1 MSAKTRNFARQ
12 TEQPHPMKK
21 SILITILTAVAAALI
36 VAAALWL
43 LVIQP
48 KNDDLALQDEKM
60 KSMQE
65 LAELEKEEMES
76 EYAQLDIQYGEM
88 MLQITNDS
96 LIAQLTHEQLRA
108 QQLLEELRQV
118 KADNAAEITRLKKEL
133 NSVRAVLRDYI
144 RQVDSLN
151 RINQNLRQENNQ
163 LSGRL
168 EEVGRQNQN
177 LQQQREQLTE
187 KVTIAAQLDA
197 TAISMTALNKR
208 NKASKKMKDA
218 KTLQVSF
225 NISRNVTAENGQR
238 TIYVRIQTPAGGV
251 LNGGGSFA
259 YENRQLEYSMKKVIE
274 YSGEETPVT
283 VYWQV
288 GEFLEAGEYH
298 VSIFADGNMI
308 GSRTF
313 NFEK

>member
-1 MSAKTRNFARQ
+1 
-12 TEQPHPMKK
+12 MKK
-21 SILITILTAVAAALI
+21 EYIIAGVVSALVVAAALAI
-36 VAAALWL
+36 FIILP
-43 LVIQP
+43 QHSD
-48 KNDDLALQDEKM
+48 NSELQKKVEAIE
-60 KSMQE
+60 E
-65 LAELEKEEMES
+65 LAELEKEEMQNDYERLG
-76 EYAQLDIQYGEM
+76 QQYGEM
-88 MLQITNDS
+88 MSQLTNDS
-96 LIAQLTHEQLRA
+96 LIAQLTREQMRVR
-108 QQLLEELRQV
+108 QLEEELKQV
-118 KADNAAEITRLKKEL
+118 KSDDLREITRLRKEL

-288 GEFLEAGEYH
+288 GEFLEAGDYH

-308 GSRTF
+308 GTRTF
-313 NFEK
+313 TFE

>member
-1 MSAKTRNFARQ
+1 
-12 TEQPHPMKK
+12 MKK
-21 SILITILTAVAAALI
+21 EYLIAGLVSALI
-36 VAAALWL
+36 VAAALIFL
-43 LVIQP
+43 IVLPQRSDNKELEQKVQAI
-48 KNDDLALQDEKM
+48 E
-60 KSMQE
+60 E
-65 LAELEKEEMES
+65 LAELEKQEMENDYQRLG
-76 EYAQLDIQYGEM
+76 EQYGEM
-88 MLQITNDS
+88 MSQLTNDS
-96 LIAQLTHEQLRA
+96 LIAQLTREQMRVH
-108 QQLLEELRQV
+108 QLEEELKKVKSDDLR
-118 KADNAAEITRLKKEL
+118 EITRLRKEL

-151 RINQNLRQENNQ
+151 RVNQNLRQENTQ
-163 LSGRL
+163 LTGRL
-168 EEVGRQNQN
+168 EESHRQNQN
-177 LQQQREQLTE
+177 LQQERQNLTE

-218 KTLQVSF
+218 KTLQVNF

-238 TIYVRIQTPAGGV
+238 TIYVRIQTPTGDV
-251 LNGGGSFA
+251 LNGGGTFA

-283 VYWQV
+283 VYWQG
-288 GEFLEAGEYH
+288 GEFLDAGEYR

>member
-1 MSAKTRNFARQ
+1 
-12 TEQPHPMKK
+12 MKK
-21 SILITILTAVAAALI
+21 EYIIAGVVSALVVAAALAI
-36 VAAALWL
+36 FIILP
-43 LVIQP
+43 QHSD
-48 KNDDLALQDEKM
+48 NSELQKKVEAIE
-60 KSMQE
+60 E
-65 LAELEKEEMES
+65 LAELEKEEMQNDYERLG
-76 EYAQLDIQYGEM
+76 QQYGEM
-88 MLQITNDS
+88 MSQLTNDS
-96 LIAQLTHEQLRA
+96 LIAQLTREQMRVR
-108 QQLLEELRQV
+108 QLEEELKQV
-118 KADNAAEITRLKKEL
+118 KSDDLREITRLRKEL

-308 GSRTF
+308 GSRKFT
-313 NFEK
+313 FEK

>member
-1 MSAKTRNFARQ
+1 
-12 TEQPHPMKK
+12 MKK
-21 SILITILTAVAAALI
+21 EYIIAGLVSALVVAAALVFLI
-36 VAAALWL
+36 ILP
-43 LVIQP
+43 Q
-48 KNDDLALQDEKM
+48 
-60 KSMQE
+60 KSDNKELEQKVQAVQE
-65 LAELEKEEMES
+65 LAELEKEEMANDYE
-76 EYAQLDIQYGEM
+76 QLGKQYGEM
-88 MLQITNDS
+88 MSQLTNDS
-96 LIAQLTHEQLRA
+96 LIAQLTREQMRVH
-108 QQLLEELRQV
+108 QLEEELKQV
-118 KADNAAEITRLKKEL
+118 KSDDLREIARLRKEL

-151 RINQNLRQENNQ
+151 QINQSLRNENTQ

-168 EEVGRQNQN
+168 EESHRENAN
-177 LQQQREQLTE
+177 LVQQREQLTE

-197 TAISMTALNKR
+197 TAINMTALNKR

-238 TIYVRIQTPAGGV
+238 TLYVRIQTPTGDV
-251 LNGGGSFA
+251 LNGGGTFA

-274 YSGEETPVT
+274 YNGEETAVVT
-283 VYWQV
+283 YWQV
-288 GEFLEAGEYH
+288 GEFLDAGEYH

-313 NFEK
+313 SFEK

>member
-1 MSAKTRNFARQ
+1 
-12 TEQPHPMKK
+12 MKK
-21 SILITILTAVAAALI
+21 EYIIAGVVSALVVAAALAI
-36 VAAALWL
+36 FIILP
-43 LVIQP
+43 QHSD
-48 KNDDLALQDEKM
+48 NSELQKKVEAIE
-60 KSMQE
+60 E
-65 LAELEKEEMES
+65 LAELEKEEMQNDYERLG
-76 EYAQLDIQYGEM
+76 QQYGEM
-88 MLQITNDS
+88 MSQLTNDS
-96 LIAQLTHEQLRA
+96 LIAQLTREQMRVR
-108 QQLLEELRQV
+108 QLEEELKQV
-118 KADNAAEITRLKKEL
+118 KSDDLREITRLRKEL

-225 NISRNVTAENGQR
+225 IISRNVTAENGQR

-313 NFEK
+313 TFEK

>member
-1 MSAKTRNFARQ
+1 
-12 TEQPHPMKK
+12 MKK
-21 SILITILTAVAAALI
+21 NYLIALIASIAVALLVAAALVFFVI
-36 VAAALWL
+36 LPQHNDNKELENKVAA
-43 LVIQP
+43 I
-48 KNDDLALQDEKM
+48 E
-60 KSMQE
+60 E
-65 LAELEKEEMES
+65 LAELEKQEMENDY
-76 EYAQLDIQYGEM
+76 EQLGQQYGEM
-88 MLQITNDS
+88 MAQITNDS
-96 LIAQLTHEQLRA
+96 LIAQLTREQLRA
-108 QQLLEELRQV
+108 QQLLEELKKV
-118 KADNAAEITRLKKEL
+118 KADDAREITRLKKEL

-151 RINQNLRQENNQ
+151 RINQNLRQENTQ
-163 LSGRL
+163 LTGRL
-168 EEVGRQNQN
+168 EESHRQNLN
-177 LQQQREQLTE
+177 LQEERQTLTE

-208 NKASKKMKDA
+208 GKASKKMKDA
-218 KTLQVSF
+218 KQLQVNF

-238 TIYVRIQTPAGGV
+238 TLYVRIQTPAGET

-274 YSGEETPVT
+274 YSGEETAVT

-288 GEFLEAGEYH
+288 GEFLEAGEYR

-313 NFEK
+313 TFEK

>member
-1 MSAKTRNFARQ
+1 
-12 TEQPHPMKK
+12 MKK
-21 SILITILTAVAAALI
+21 EYIIAGLVSALVVAAALAI
-36 VAAALWL
+36 FIILP
-43 LVIQP
+43 QHSD
-48 KNDDLALQDEKM
+48 NSELQKKVEAIE
-60 KSMQE
+60 E
-65 LAELEKEEMES
+65 LAELEKEEMQNDYERLG
-76 EYAQLDIQYGEM
+76 QQYGEM
-88 MLQITNDS
+88 MSQLTNDS
-96 LIAQLTHEQLRA
+96 LIAQLTREQMRVR
-108 QQLLEELRQV
+108 QLEEELKQV
-118 KADNAAEITRLKKEL
+118 KSDDLREITRLRKEL

-151 RINQNLRQENNQ
+151 RINQNLLQENNQ

-308 GSRTF
+308 GSRKFT
-313 NFEK
+313 FEK

>member
-1 MSAKTRNFARQ
+1 
-12 TEQPHPMKK
+12 MKK
-21 SILITILTAVAAALI
+21 EYIIAGVVSALVVAAALAI
-36 VAAALWL
+36 FIILP
-43 LVIQP
+43 QHSD
-48 KNDDLALQDEKM
+48 NSELQKKVEAIE
-60 KSMQE
+60 E
-65 LAELEKEEMES
+65 LAELEKEEMQNDYERLG
-76 EYAQLDIQYGEM
+76 QQYGEM
-88 MLQITNDS
+88 MSQLTNDS
-96 LIAQLTHEQLRA
+96 LIAQLTREQMRVR
-108 QQLLEELRQV
+108 QLEEELKQV
-118 KADNAAEITRLKKEL
+118 KSDDLREITRLRKEL

-288 GEFLEAGEYH
+288 GEFLEAGDYH

-308 GSRTF
+308 GSQTF
-313 NFEK
+313 TFEK

>member
-1 MSAKTRNFARQ
+1 
-12 TEQPHPMKK
+12 MKK
-21 SILITILTAVAAALI
+21 EYIIAGLVSALVVAAALAI
-36 VAAALWL
+36 FIILP
-43 LVIQP
+43 QHSD
-48 KNDDLALQDEKM
+48 NSELQKKVEAIE
-60 KSMQE
+60 E
-65 LAELEKEEMES
+65 LAELEKEEMQNDYERLG
-76 EYAQLDIQYGEM
+76 QQYGEM
-88 MLQITNDS
+88 MSQLTNDS
-96 LIAQLTHEQLRA
+96 LIAQLTREQMRVR
-108 QQLLEELRQV
+108 QLEEELKQV
-118 KADNAAEITRLKKEL
+118 KSDDLREITRLRKEL

-288 GEFLEAGEYH
+288 GEFLEAGDYH

-313 NFEK
+313 TFEK

>member
-1 MSAKTRNFARQ
+1 
-12 TEQPHPMKK
+12 MKK
-21 SILITILTAVAAALI
+21 EYIIAGVVSALVVAAALAI
-36 VAAALWL
+36 FIILPQHSDNSELQKKVE
-43 LVIQP
+43 VI
-48 KNDDLALQDEKM
+48 E
-60 KSMQE
+60 E
-65 LAELEKEEMES
+65 LAELEKEEMQNDYERLG
-76 EYAQLDIQYGEM
+76 QQYGEM
-88 MLQITNDS
+88 MSQLTNDS
-96 LIAQLTHEQLRA
+96 LIAQLTREQMRVR
-108 QQLLEELRQV
+108 QLEEELKQV
-118 KADNAAEITRLKKEL
+118 KSDDLREITRLRKEL

-238 TIYVRIQTPAGGV
+238 TIYVRIQTPAGSV

-313 NFEK
+313 TFEK